1 MCRLDITLEDKT
13 YHMEVPVTSVSRLQI
28 IVDGLPFELS
38 LSGVGGSATQKA
50 TLVQPVN
57 KPDNVIVDAMMLPAK
72 EFKVKW
78 PGYARDGD

>member
-1 MCRLDITLEDKT
+1 MCHLDITFEDKT
-13 YHMEVPVTSVSRLQI
+13 YHMEVPVASVNRLQV

-38 LSGVGGSATQKA
+38 LSGLQGGGAQKA
-50 TLVQPVN
+50 TLVQPVV
-57 KPDNVIVDAMMLPAK
+57 KPDNVDVEALVMPAK